1 MLPISFMVHKFKIA
15 GGFVMKLIDYGVR
28 EDEKKYIQA
37 WSKEHDIE
45 VTIVTELLT
54 PETVEMAQGYDGI
67 VAYQQLPYD
76 EKIFDKMNQYGIH
89 VISLRN
95 VGVDNVP
102 IEALKKNNIRL
113 TNVPS
118 YSPEAI
124 AEYSVAGLMALL
136 RNLKHMIRK
145 VDQHDFRWAPD
156 IGRELNELTVGV
168 AGTGRIGR
176 AAIKIYQ
183 GFGAK
188 VIAFDKF
195 HNPEIEKEG
204 LYVDSLD
211 DLLKQSDV
219 VTLHI
224 PSLGKGHTVIN
235 AETISEM
242 KNDAIV
248 INTARGDLI
257 NTQDLYEAVVDGK
270 LYGAVLDV
278 YENEVGIFNTDLSD
292 NEFADRLLEK
302 VIQSPRFILTPH
314 IAFYTTKAVK
324 NMATISL
331 NSMVDELKNG
341 TSENEIN
348 LDK

>member
-1 MLPISFMVHKFKIA
+1 
-15 GGFVMKLIDYGVR
+15 MKLIDFGVR
-28 EDEKKYIQA
+28 EDEKQYIQE
-37 WSKEHDIE
+37 WSKDNNVE
-45 VTIVTELLT
+45 VKIVTDLLT
-54 PETVEMAQGYDGI
+54 PETVKMAQGYDGI
-67 VAYQQLPYD
+67 VAYQQFPYD
-76 EKIFDKMNQYGIH
+76 EKIFDTMNEYGIH

-102 IEALKKNNIRL
+102 IEALKRNKIRL

-124 AEYSVAGLMALL
+124 AEYSVTGLMALL
-136 RNLKHMIRK
+136 RNMKHMIRK
-145 VDQHDFRWAPD
+145 VDQHDFRWVPD
-156 IGRELNELTVGV
+156 IGRELNQLTVGV

-195 HNPEIEKEG
+195 HNSEIEKEG

-211 DLLKQSDV
+211 TLLKESDV

-224 PSLGKGHTVIN
+224 PSLGKGNTVIN
-235 AETISEM
+235 SQSISEM
-242 KNDAIV
+242 KDNAIV
-248 INTARGDLI
+248 VNTARGDLV
-257 NTQDLYEAVVDGK
+257 NTADLYEAVASGK

-278 YENEVGIFNTDLSD
+278 YENEVGIFNSELSD
-292 NEFADRLLEK
+292 EEFSDKLLSK
-302 VIQSPRFILTPH
+302 VIKSPRFILTPH

-331 NSMVDELKNG
+331 ESMVSELNSG
-341 TSENEIN
+341 TSENEID
-348 LDK
+348 LFK

>member
-1 MLPISFMVHKFKIA
+1 
-15 GGFVMKLIDYGVR
+15 MKLIDFGVR
-28 EDEKKYIQA
+28 EDEKKYIQE
-37 WSKEHDIE
+37 WSQNNDIE
-45 VTIVTELLT
+45 VTIVSDLLT
-54 PETVEMAQGYDGI
+54 PETVQLAKGYDGI

-76 EKIFDKMNQYGIH
+76 EKIFDTMNEFGIH

-102 IEALKKNNIRL
+102 MAALKKNDIRL

-124 AEYSVAGLMALL
+124 AEYSFAGLMALL

-145 VDQHDFRWAPD
+145 VDEHDFTWAPD

-195 HNPEIEKEG
+195 HNPDIEKQG
-204 LYVDSLD
+204 LYVDDLD
-211 DLLKQSDV
+211 TLLKESDV

-235 AETISEM
+235 SKSISEM
-242 KNDAIV
+242 KDDAIV
-248 INTARGDLI
+248 VNTARGDLV
-257 NTQDLYEAVVDGK
+257 NTADLYDAVANGK

-278 YENEVGIFNTDLSD
+278 YENEVGVFNSDLTDQEFSD
-292 NEFADRLLEK
+292 KLLDL
-302 VIQSPRFILTPH
+302 VIKSPRFILTPH

-331 NSMVDELKNG
+331 NSMVAELKNG

>member
-1 MLPISFMVHKFKIA
+1 
-15 GGFVMKLIDYGVR
+15 MKLIDFGVR
-28 EDEKKYIQA
+28 EDEKKYIQE
-37 WSKEHDIE
+37 WSKENDIE
-45 VTIVTELLT
+45 VTIVSDLLT
-54 PETVEMAQGYDGI
+54 PETVQMAKGYDGI

-76 EKIFDKMNQYGIH
+76 ELIFDKMNEYGIH

-102 IEALKKNNIRL
+102 MEALKRNNIRL

-124 AEYSVAGLMALL
+124 AEYSVAGLMSLL
-136 RNLKHMIRK
+136 RNFKHMIRK

-195 HNPEIEKEG
+195 HNQDIENQG
-204 LYVDSLD
+204 LYVDTLD

-235 AETISEM
+235 RDSIAEM
-242 KNDAIV
+242 KDNAIV
-248 INTARGDLI
+248 VNSARGDLI
-257 NTQDLYEAVVDGK
+257 NTQDLYDAVANGK

-278 YENEVGIFNTDLSD
+278 YENEVGIFNSDLSD
-292 NEFADRLLEK
+292 QEFSDKLLDN
-302 VIQSPRFILTPH
+302 VIKSPRFILTPH

-331 NSMVDELKNG
+331 NSMVSELLHGK
-341 TSENEIN
+341 SENEIN

>member
-1 MLPISFMVHKFKIA
+1 
-15 GGFVMKLIDYGVR
+15 MKLIDFGVR
-28 EDEKKYIQA
+28 EDEKKYIQE
-37 WSKEHDIE
+37 WSQDNKIE
-45 VTIVTELLT
+45 VKIVSELLT
-54 PETVEMAQGYDGI
+54 PETVQWAKGYDGI

-76 EKIFDKMNQYGIH
+76 EKIFDTMNELGIH

-102 IEALKKNNIRL
+102 IEALKKNDIRL

-145 VDQHDFRWAPD
+145 VDKHDFNWAPD

-211 DLLKQSDV
+211 ILLKQSDV

-224 PSLGKGHTVIN
+224 PSLGKGHSVIN

-242 KNDAIV
+242 KDDAIV
-248 INTARGDLI
+248 VNTARGDLI
-257 NTQDLYEAVVDGK
+257 NTKDLYDAVANGK
-270 LYGAVLDV
+270 LYGAVMDV
-278 YENEVGIFNTDLSD
+278 YENEVGIFNTDLS
-292 NEFADRLLEK
+292 NQEFSDQLLDK
-302 VIQSPRFILTPH
+302 VIKSPRFILTPH

-331 NSMVDELKNG
+331 NSMVDELKTG
-341 TSENEIN
+341 KSENEID